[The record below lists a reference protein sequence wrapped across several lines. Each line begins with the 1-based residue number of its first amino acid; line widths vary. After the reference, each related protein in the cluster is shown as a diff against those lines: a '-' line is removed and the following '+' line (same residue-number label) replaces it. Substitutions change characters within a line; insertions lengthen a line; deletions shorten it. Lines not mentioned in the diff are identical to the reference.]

1 MNNRIDVDL
10 STRWCWQA
18 LILATLLLMI
28 FPETLASSHWLGQSW
43 LWLMATPV
51 CVLLV
56 IHRHRFAAAW
66 RTALVNSPSRR
77 RGPSSSMQARH
88 KGFGKSNIR
97 RSPLRAA

>member
-1 MNNRIDVDL
+1 MNDRIDVDL

-28 FPETLASSHWLGQSW
+28 FPETFASSYWWGQTW

-51 CVLLV
+51 WILLV
-56 IHRHRFAAAW
+56 IHRYRFVAAW
-66 RTALVNSPSRR
+66 QTALVNSPSRR
-77 RGPSSSMQARH
+77 RGPSLSIQARR

>member
-1 MNNRIDVDL
+1 MNNRIDIDL

-28 FPETLASSHWLGQSW
+28 FPETFASSHWLGQSW

-51 CVLLV
+51 CILLV
-56 IHRHRFAAAW
+56 IHRYRFAAAW
-66 RTALVNSPSRR
+66 QTALVNSPSRR
-77 RGPSSSMQARH
+77 RGPSSSMQARR
-88 KGFGKSNIR
+88 KGFKKSNIR

>member
-1 MNNRIDVDL
+1 MNNRINKDL
-10 STRWCWQA
+10 ITRCCLQA

-28 FPETLASSHWLGQSW
+28 FPETLTSSDWLGQTW

-51 CVLLV
+51 CILLV
-56 IHRHRFAAAW
+56 THRYRFAVAW

-97 RSPLRAA
+97 RNPLRAA